1 MSTKISFFL
10 NIIIVFLLSCTFLQA
25 AELKIVPL
33 KKPILSDEVIEK
45 KITQNIIKPQK
56 KPKKQIVTKDE
67 EIEPQKKPKKKV
79 VKDKKIK
86 PQKKPKKKVI
96 KDKKIAKVEEEKN
109 KLDIIFPK
117 NKPLMVK
124 KKISKVQKKSKYYRK
139 KDFSLAKK
147 AISAMEK
154 KKWVKALSISKK
166 TKDKSIYKFIQWQ
179 YLLTT

>member
-67 EIEPQKKPKKKV
+67 EIKPQKKPKKKV
-79 VKDKKIK
+79 V
-86 PQKKPKKKVI
+86 

-109 KLDIIFPK
+109 KLDIILPK

-124 KKISKVQKKSKYYRK
+124 KKKSKVQKKSKY
-139 KDFSLAKK
+139 
-147 AISAMEK
+147 
-154 KKWVKALSISKK
+154 
-166 TKDKSIYKFIQWQ
+166 
-179 YLLTT
+179 